1 LDIINSSICQ
11 IINSWH
17 VVVAV
22 YLVFAMIEVRNEILN
37 YQKLKLRIFLKITFL
52 TKKNF
57 KNWSILIA

>member
-17 VVVAV
+17 VIVAV

-52 TKKNF
+52 TTKKF
-57 KNWSILIA
+57 QKL